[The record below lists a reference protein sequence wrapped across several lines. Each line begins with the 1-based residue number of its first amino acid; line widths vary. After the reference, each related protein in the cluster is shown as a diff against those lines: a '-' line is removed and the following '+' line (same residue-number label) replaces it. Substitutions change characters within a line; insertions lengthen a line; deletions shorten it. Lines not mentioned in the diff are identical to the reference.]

1 MKTDIEGNVNRTN
14 SPVGRNGK
22 EIPFAELALRIVN
35 SNYSVMWQQKN
46 GRDSQSMNLHFI
58 KKCSSLV
65 RKIIAVILLE
75 CIGGKG
81 RP

>member
-35 SNYSVMWQQKN
+35 SNYTVMWQQKN
-46 GRDSQSMNLHFI
+46 GGLPIDE
-58 KKCSSLV
+58 SSLH
-65 RKIIAVILLE
+65 
-75 CIGGKG
+75 
-81 RP
+81 